1 MAFGSLVMG
10 YLFFK
15 PTSTY
20 WEIPVIMIQKIC
32 REGGIEDELKNCEA
46 KEILVWAGKDQS
58 EIRILSKSK
67 SHDIL
72 NSLWANRLA
81 TGSRDKDIISARVQT
96 ASEYFEPDSDGLDR
110 FLALGRASLSKAS
123 RLSSSYE
130 ILNEDVSY
138 LDQGFWLYTAIL
150 TIVWQSPEGVQG
162 SENIQISIRWIP
174 TRGAFR
180 NQMAKAIAA
189 SKLEV
194 KSSK

>member
-1 MAFGSLVMG
+1 LE
-10 YLFFK
+10 LQ
-15 PTSTY
+15 TY
-20 WEIPVIMIQKIC
+20 SKWRQATYSFLLDGRKTAGEVHQVLLDQ
-32 REGGIEDELKNCEA
+32 RQSQRFQE
-46 KEILVWAGKDQS
+46 EILVWAGRDQS

-81 TGSRDKDIISARVQT
+81 TGSRDKDIISARVQA

-110 FLALGRASLSKAS
+110 FLVLGRASLSKAS

-130 ILNEDVSY
+130 ILKEDVSY
-138 LDQGFWLYTAIL
+138 LDQGFWLYTATL
-150 TIVWQSPEGVQG
+150 TIVWQSPEGVQD
-162 SENIQISIRWIP
+162 SETIDISIRWIP
-174 TRGAFR
+174 TRGASR